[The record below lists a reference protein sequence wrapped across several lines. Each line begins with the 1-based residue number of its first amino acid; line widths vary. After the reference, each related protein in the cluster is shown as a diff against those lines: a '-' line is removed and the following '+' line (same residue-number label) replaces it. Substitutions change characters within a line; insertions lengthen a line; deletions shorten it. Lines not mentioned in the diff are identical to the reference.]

1 MLSIMR
7 NYFDLLLDLLEIEDK
22 APYQALAQQ
31 IEEAPANV
39 KILFA
44 HRANFMLNG
53 YLELLKGEI
62 EPEEFVLLGDVES
75 AKPLW
80 QKGQKS
86 SEEVIKSLL
95 NSEIPHEEVIVLD
108 LTSWQAMLD
117 QAQRDQILAQLK
129 QANKTLILG

>member
-22 APYQALAQQ
+22 APYRALAQQ
-31 IEEAPANV
+31 IEEAPANA

-44 HRANFMLNG
+44 HRASFMLNG

-62 EPEEFVLLGDVES
+62 APEEFVLLGDVES

-95 NSEIPHEEVIVLD
+95 NSEIPNEEVIVLD

-117 QAQRDQILAQLK
+117 QAQRDLILAQLK